1 MHTGLIYTHS
11 YLRYFLLALLV
22 VVVIKSL
29 MGWLS
34 QRSFT
39 KMDDKLSLWLLI
51 AAHSQFLLGLV
62 LFFTSDLVKF
72 NAETMKNSD
81 LRYWTVEHSTMMIL
95 AVVLI
100 TVARITHK
108 KLPTDESKH
117 KRLFLLNGAALV
129 IIIIAILASGR
140 GLFISARLQ

>member
-51 AAHSQFLLGLV
+51 ATHSQFLLGLV